1 MTNQLLQFSNE
12 GFIEVPPS
20 LDTKLAIADSWLVE
34 DGRCRSLNLHFD
46 RFRNWTA
53 IQSPDSG
60 SQLDVFFESVVN
72 EIPLSGRWF
81 PRIELHG
88 EKPIGQQLHLRLRE
102 APEQLGDAILWTYTE
117 PDPRE
122 HSSVKGPDLSL
133 GMQLRRRANMLGA
146 DEAVIVDNSGYICEG
161 ALSAL
166 VWWRG
171 DVLCAPNHETPW
183 LDSIT
188 RREVFAIAEQ
198 MGLQTRT
205 ERVKPADLVETEVW
219 MLSSLQAIR
228 PVIDWLELGGP
239 LATPTHV
246 EAFNKRLRLLSAA
259 IR

>member
-1 MTNQLLQFSNE
+1 MTNQLLQFSQGRFN
-12 GFIEVPPS
+12 EVPPS

-34 DGRCRSLNLHFD
+34 DGRCRGLLAHFE
-46 RFRNWTA
+46 RFRAWANT
-53 IQSPDSG
+53 QSPEVV
-60 SQLDVFFESVVN
+60 SQLDSFFDAVIEQ
-72 EIPLSGRWF
+72 IPAEGRWF

-88 EKPIGQQLHLRLRE
+88 EKPVSHQLHLRLRE
-102 APEQLGDAILWTYTE
+102 APEQLGDATLWTYGE

-122 HSSVKGPDLSL
+122 NVSIKGPDLSI
-133 GMQLRRRANMLGA
+133 GMQLRRRANIMGA
-146 DEAVIVDNSGYICEG
+146 DEAVILDRDGYICEG

-188 RREVFAIAEQ
+188 RREVFAIADQ
-198 MGLQTRT
+198 MGLSTRT

-219 MLSSLQAIR
+219 LLSSLQAIR
-228 PVIDWLELGGP
+228 PVTNWLELGGP
-239 LATPTHV
+239 LAAPTHV
-246 EAFNKRLRLLSAA
+246 DAFNKRMRLLSAA

>member
-1 MTNQLLQFSNE
+1 MTNQLLQYSPT

-20 LDTKLAIADSWLVE
+20 LNTQLDIADSWLVE
-34 DGRCRSLNLHFD
+34 DGRCRSLGAHFD
-46 RFRNWTA
+46 RFRGWTE
-53 IQSPDSG
+53 IQSPAAVT
-60 SQLDVFFESVVN
+60 QLDDFFAAVTET
-72 EIPLSGRWF
+72 IPLDGRWF

-88 EKPIGQQLHLRLRE
+88 EQPVNLQLHLRLRE
-102 APEQLGDAILWTYTE
+102 APEQLGDATLWTYGE

-122 HSSVKGPDLSL
+122 NVAIKGPDLSI
-133 GMQLRRRANMLGA
+133 GMQLRRRANIMGA
-146 DEAVIVDNSGYICEG
+146 DEAVILDRDGYICEG
-161 ALSAL
+161 ALSSL

-171 DVLCAPNHETPW
+171 DVLCGPNQETPW

-198 MGLQTRT
+198 MGLSTRT

-228 PVIDWLELGGP
+228 PVTNWLELGGP

-246 EAFNKRLRLLSAA
+246 DAFNKRLRMLSAA

>member
-1 MTNQLLQFSNE
+1 MTNQLLQYSPT

-20 LDTKLAIADSWLVE
+20 LNTQLDIADSWLVE
-34 DGRCRSLNLHFD
+34 DGRCRSLGSHFD
-46 RFRNWTA
+46 RFRAWTE
-53 IQSPDSG
+53 IQSPDALPFLEG
-60 SQLDVFFESVVN
+60 FFSAVTEA
-72 EIPLSGRWF
+72 IPLEGRWF

-88 EKPIGQQLHLRLRE
+88 EQPVNQQLHLRLRE
-102 APEQLGDAILWTYTE
+102 APEQLGDAILWTYGE

-122 HSSVKGPDLSL
+122 NVSIKGPDLSI
-133 GMQLRRRANMLGA
+133 GMQLRRRANIMGA
-146 DEAVIVDNSGYICEG
+146 DEAVILDRDGYICEG
-161 ALSAL
+161 ALSSL

-171 DVLCAPNHETPW
+171 DVLCGPNQETPW

-188 RREVFAIAEQ
+188 RRDVFAIAEQ
-198 MGLQTRT
+198 MGLATRT

-228 PVIDWLELGGP
+228 PVTNWLELGGP